1 MRHMGNRTLKVIKK
15 DLIAKVLGNKETHI
29 KDYNEAVNAYKAEA
43 ARQLAE
49 QQQALTNGSLN
60 IEIRLISPVDKR
72 ENYDKIVEMFN
83 WEISSEVE
91 LSQDEFHEY
100 VLDEN
105 PVMIQTRLSNSS
117 YKSKSL

>member
-105 PVMIQTRLSNSS
+105 PVMIQTRLLNSS

>member
-60 IEIRLISPVDKR
+60 IEIRLIS
-72 ENYDKIVEMFN
+72 
-83 WEISSEVE
+83 
-91 LSQDEFHEY
+91 L
-100 VLDEN
+100 
-105 PVMIQTRLSNSS
+105 
-117 YKSKSL
+117 

>member
-72 ENYDKIVEMFN
+72 KIT
-83 WEISSEVE
+83 
-91 LSQDEFHEY
+91 
-100 VLDEN
+100 
-105 PVMIQTRLSNSS
+105 TRS
-117 YKSKSL
+117 